1 MSASEM
7 SSLVVA
13 GIAVVIAAGSL
24 LISRRAHK
32 ISEMQALPRIILGHS
47 WSSRGE
53 RGLYV
58 KLELMPDGQDWVIVR
73 VDVRRTWRTW
83 RKRCFLARG
92 DVVGQDFAEDG
103 IAYPN
108 FIRIGDWERS
118 VTYELTRREIAVFLH
133 PDAPDCDVKLEITL
147 STLPSPV
154 IKRYIKSPKES
165 PARRARRGVIK
176 L

>member
-73 VDVRRTWRTW
+73 VDVR
-83 RKRCFLARG
+83 
-92 DVVGQDFAEDG
+92 
-103 IAYPN
+103 
-108 FIRIGDWERS
+108 
-118 VTYELTRREIAVFLH
+118 
-133 PDAPDCDVKLEITL
+133 
-147 STLPSPV
+147 
-154 IKRYIKSPKES
+154 
-165 PARRARRGVIK
+165 
-176 L
+176 